1 MFMSESF
8 IPASEF
14 ETASN
19 AVSNILGQP
28 VEEIKITD
36 ILPPLND
43 IADSNK
49 VFKGKLSVLFVDMRK
64 STDLT
69 DELKSKKMVKVYR
82 SFIRIVIQA
91 IRYSGGYTRQFA
103 GDGIMGIFQNSN
115 VDDQNISS
123 SCKAI
128 KAARYIHTLIDFCL
142 NPALKKSMDICI
154 GCGVGICTGTIMI
167 TKVGMRGK
175 ESNKTAENETGIV
188 WVGSTT
194 NYANRYCSLA
204 HPCEI
209 FIDENTYS
217 EIEDS
222 EIWTKTSRTKGN
234 KVFEGYAVSEH
245 YLSLPEEI
253 TAEAV
258 KADTENDSEAS
269 FIQNIF
275 AETQEK
281 ALLLVD
287 EISKKSA
294 ELAIAL
300 EEAKKREGQAIA
312 RDNESRKENIRLQQ
326 WQNKLNSKQAD
337 VDRQEQKNKE
347 QAYSIHKSIFSET
360 FCKSDLIKEFGKD
373 HWLEFIG
380 KMYELGKE
388 IGKSQL
394 EVKIDLDCYL
404 IGIYRCFGMYE
415 EAYEILC
422 VQAEHSSWLNQYI
435 LEDVVKQSGHWFKLK
450 GIDNLMKNDV
460 GYEEYCRQENYV
472 SPLEEY
478 FARIC
483 ASVLPHGEKTYQGIQ
498 LIDEA
503 LAQKKKTPAE
513 YIAYDFDFF
522 TIYNK
527 NVKVQEKEMLL
538 DEIKELALDL
548 YENLMIKIRNIGN
561 RYEKE

>member
-1 MFMSESF
+1 MSESF

>member
-1 MFMSESF
+1 MSESF

-373 HWLEFIG
+373 HWLEFTG

-450 GIDNLMKNDV
+450 GILEKRVYEGKDYRECLDKLKSM
-460 GYEEYCRQENYV
+460 GY
-472 SPLEEY
+472 
-478 FARIC
+478 
-483 ASVLPHGEKTYQGIQ
+483 
-498 LIDEA
+498 
-503 LAQKKKTPAE
+503 
-513 YIAYDFDFF
+513 
-522 TIYNK
+522 
-527 NVKVQEKEMLL
+527 
-538 DEIKELALDL
+538 
-548 YENLMIKIRNIGN
+548 
-561 RYEKE
+561 